1 MLQLNHKKLKLEREK
16 NMKNQKIFS
25 EVKEKHL
32 ELLKQYVPV
41 VSRVHGGSHP
51 EFYDVHK
58 IFDIIDAKISEVGST
73 KPELKVEFT
82 KLREITNDYTVPGDV
97 CETYEAVFNML
108 AEMDKAYH
116 A

>member
-1 MLQLNHKKLKLEREK
+1 
-16 NMKNQKIFS
+16 MKNQIVFN
-25 EVKEKHL
+25 EVIEKNL

-51 EFYDVHK
+51 EFYEVHK
-58 IFDIIDAKISEVGST
+58 MFDVIDVKISEAGST
-73 KPELKVEFT
+73 KPELNVEFT

-97 CETYEAVFNML
+97 CETYEAVFSML
-108 AEMDKAYH
+108 AELDKAYY

>member
-1 MLQLNHKKLKLEREK
+1 MKNKTRKREI
-16 NMKNQKIFS
+16 MKNQIVFN
-25 EVKEKHL
+25 EAKEKHL

-51 EFYDVHK
+51 EFYEVHK
-58 IFDIIDAKISEVGST
+58 IFDIINAKMLEAGAT
-73 KPELKVEFT
+73 KPELKVEFA

-97 CETYEAVFNML
+97 CETYEAVFSML
-108 AEMDKAYH
+108 AEMDKAYY